1 MLEYYEIQDYVTEVA
16 DGDYP
21 FRVIDAVTADIFERG
36 IAVEVEDL
44 KAYPRTR
51 ELLKIHNAA

>member
-1 MLEYYEIQDYVTEVA
+1 MLEYYEIQEYVTEVA
-16 DGDYP
+16 AGNYP
-21 FRVIDAVTADIFERG
+21 FRVIDAVTADIYERG
-36 IAVEVEDL
+36 IAVEMEDL

>member
-21 FRVIDAVTADIFERG
+21 FRVIDAVTADIFERD
-36 IAVEVEDL
+36 IAVEMEDL